1 MLCPSYNSIFRR
13 MFVHVYEAAE
23 ECRKDQDSPLV
34 SSQTF
39 LRYRR
44 CNRDDSRQGN
54 VCGLGQRFGWCSY
67 NCDLMQSWGR
77 RNSGDIPNPLPSLV
91 NVLAITCTQSSCQR
105 SWPFLVQG
113 LSSLLTHCGHSGSYL
128 SMNQGPERWRL
139 YGVAGST
146 CQSPYP
152 GLVGGHSSWNT
163 SFVWPSLPTE
173 AYLLSSNPTQE
184 KRPSNLFLWELRRH
198 PGP

>member
-1 MLCPSYNSIFRR
+1 
-13 MFVHVYEAAE
+13 
-23 ECRKDQDSPLV
+23 
-34 SSQTF
+34 
-39 LRYRR
+39 
-44 CNRDDSRQGN
+44 
-54 VCGLGQRFGWCSY
+54 
-67 NCDLMQSWGR
+67 MQSWGR

-113 LSSLLTHCGHSGSYL
+113 LSSLLIHCGHSGSYL
-128 SMNQGPERWRL
+128 SVNQGPERWRL

-163 SFVWPSLPTE
+163 SFVWPRLPTE

-184 KRPSNLFLWELRRH
+184 KRLSNLFLWELHRH
-198 PGP
+198 PGPQAPDASTHRLTKPTRFLVIACYKALSGQRHKVLMPKTVRTLAWSWTLGAE